1 MAFRG
6 LLVLLSTPA
15 CVLLVA
21 CGGTNTKTVTRTE
34 TRTATVSA
42 PTQTAP
48 PGVPSTAPS
57 SARAQDAKAKDDA
70 RKAVA
75 QLDLCGRD
83 AGSFQGCKGTGI
95 PRNVELAELTA
106 KGYMVTAESESG
118 ETFTVTRSP
127 SGSTRTCSP
136 RGAGDCPAS
145 GTW

>member
-1 MAFRG
+1 MALRG
-6 LLVLLSTPA
+6 LLVLLSTAA
-15 CVLLVA
+15 CLLLVG
-21 CGGTNTKTVTRTE
+21 CGGADTKTVTRTE
-34 TRTATVSA
+34 TRTATVPA
-42 PTQTAP
+42 PAQTAP
-48 PGVPSTAPS
+48 SGVPSKAPA

-95 PRNVELAELTA
+95 PRNAELADLTA
-106 KGYMVTAESESG
+106 NGYMVTAESESG
-118 ETFTVTRSP
+118 ETFTVARS
-127 SGSTRTCSP
+127 SSDSTRTCSP

>member
-1 MAFRG
+1 MALRG
-6 LLVLLSTPA
+6 LLVLLSTAA
-15 CVLLVA
+15 CLLLVA

-34 TRTATVSA
+34 TRTATVPA
-42 PTQTAP
+42 PTRTAP

-95 PRNVELAELTA
+95 PRNVELADLTA

-145 GTW
+145 GIW